1 MMSSTWVHYKTMRKK
16 MGKCAVVKDFFS
28 LSSTFLGIY
37 LLTSYLLHS
46 YSPQMWLD
54 PYNVKNCI
62 FQKKYQRTM
71 IVP

>member
-1 MMSSTWVHYKTMRKK
+1 MTSSTWVHYKTMRKK

-54 PYNVKNCI
+54 LLHPYNVKNCI
-62 FQKKYQRTM
+62 FQKKY
-71 IVP
+71 